1 MAKRGPG
8 RPRKDEAQEWAFG
21 LRLSPQHLSE
31 MGAVLLIAAALLIML
46 AIGGLAGRYG
56 NDIAGVLRLVIGY
69 TTFLIAPIFLALGL
83 GLFFPEKAEIGKANF
98 FGVAVFVLAV
108 SALFAVVAG
117 PSAASDAVNTGA
129 AGGWVGFQIS
139 RLMLDFLSG
148 IAAGV
153 ILVAIAVISVVI
165 SSGHGLRESFNWVMD
180 LVRSPGVREGIK
192 INAPNVEIPA
202 GKSQKQKPAAE
213 PKGPL
218 TTTESD
224 EGWVFPSIDLLES
237 NSTRADGGN
246 VRQNA
251 DVIKKTLSDF
261 GVEAD
266 VREINMGPTVTQ
278 YTLKP
283 AAGVKLNKITALSS
297 NLALALAAQSIRIE
311 APIPGKSLVGVEM
324 PNVKAATVKLR
335 ELLTSAEFENRTSK
349 LSLPLGRDVSGKA
362 IVADL
367 VKMPHLLIAGAT
379 GSGKSVGI
387 NSILLSL
394 LYQNSPQDMRLILV
408 DPKMVELSIYN
419 DIPHLI
425 APVISNPKETI
436 SALRWTIA
444 EMERRYQIF
453 AEEGRRN
460 IYEYNQSN
468 KSQKMPY
475 IVVVI
480 DEMATLMQVS
490 GNETEAMVVRL
501 AQMARATGIHLI
513 LATQRPSVDVIT
525 GLIKANV
532 TTRIAFAVGSQVDSR
547 TIIDMAGAE
556 KLLGNGDMLY
566 LAGDISKPQRIQGP
580 LVNQKEVDAVVKE
593 LKKQGTPQY
602 DEAVLKMSS
611 RAASSGGGEMGE
623 VDDDLYEEAKEVV
636 IRSGKASSSLL
647 QRRLRIGYARAARLL
662 DILEEQGVVGPPDG
676 ARPREVLITNLSD
689 AVDDDDG
696 EEY

>member
-1 MAKRGPG
+1 
-8 RPRKDEAQEWAFG
+8 
-21 LRLSPQHLSE
+21 
-31 MGAVLLIAAALLIML
+31 MGAVLLIAAAVLIML
-46 AIGGLAGRYG
+46 ALGGLAGKYG
-56 NDIAGVLRLVIGY
+56 NGISHVLQLAVGY
-69 TTFLIAPIFLALGL
+69 TTYLIAPILLLLGL
-83 GLFFPEKAEIGKANF
+83 GLFFPEKTEIRKANF
-98 FGVAVFVLAV
+98 IGVAIFVLAL
-108 SALFAVVAG
+108 SALFSVAAG
-117 PSAASDAVNTGA
+117 PSAASEAVNTGA
-129 AGGWVGFQIS
+129 AGGWVGFQLS
-139 RLMLDFLSG
+139 RMMLDFLSA

-153 ILVAIAVISVVI
+153 ILVAIAVISIVI
-165 SSGHGLRESFNWVMD
+165 ASGKGLRESFNWVMD
-180 LVRSPGVREGIK
+180 LIRSPGVREGIK
-192 INAPNVEIPA
+192 INAPTSDLPP
-202 GKSQKQKPAAE
+202 GKAQKQKPSE

-460 IYEYNQSN
+460 IFEYNQS
-468 KSQKMPY
+468 KKAEKMPY

-490 GNETEAMVVRL
+490 GNETEAMIVRL

-580 LVNQKEVDAVVKE
+580 LVTQKEVDAVVKE

-611 RAASSGGGEMGE
+611 RVASGGASGDGE
-623 VDDDLYEEAKEVV
+623 VDDDLFEEAKETV

-696 EEY
+696 QNY